1 MNVEDLKLIG
11 VRYIK
16 DVAYERIEDCYDDG
30 EDYVVEHDQDDLGP
44 IVHITRFN
52 SFRPR
57 IYPVGCVALFQT
69 PNGTRIMSYSLCGVE
84 DRDSFSRETAKEVA
98 RNRARAIAECDVE
111 YLKTVLGNNA
121 TQEMIE
127 GVSSERVLF
136 LNNSDINVF
145 PSHLRRDVIIA
156 EYDLFKDIDMA
167 YARSEGILPKI
178 NRKED
183 EE

>member
-1 MNVEDLKLIG
+1 MNAEDLKLIG

-16 DVAYERIEDCYDDG
+16 DVYYEKIEDYDD
-30 EDYVVEHDQDDLGP
+30 EDGYVVEHDKDDLGP

-69 PNGTRIMSYSLCGVE
+69 PEGTRIMSYSLCGE
-84 DRDSFSRETAKEVA
+84 QDRDSFSRDEAKNVA
-98 RNRARAIAECDVE
+98 RTRALSIAECDVE
-111 YLKTVLGNNA
+111 YLKSILGNSF
-121 TQEMIE
+121 TQEILE

-136 LNNSDINVF
+136 LTNSDINIF

-178 NRKED
+178 NRKE
-183 EE
+183 EEA